1 MKLSELLV
9 DAWSVLPLGAEDLG
23 EALEAVLARVA
34 AEGAVEAS
42 RGQKLAGEL
51 FSGGQGEVIRV
62 NEQVVAVLATLESLD
77 GPALAVG
84 VSPEPFRLAAE
95 ARPEPGSARVLVLV
109 LVPGRLTGARQDIVP
124 GLARSLRDANR
135 TERLVVARSV
145 EDIRAVR
152 ELMDTEVHPRLLV
165 EDALVPIRYRVYPDT
180 PLGEVVDLMVRRGL
194 HAIPVV
200 GERYEV
206 LGILTSGDALGHLL
220 RTTGRGED
228 DAKERARAEERTAR
242 DFMTRSVLCVSEDQA
257 LTEAANM
264 MVNRDVEQLPV
275 VREGELVGFVTRDSI
290 LRALHGTLESD
301 TTEQEESES
310 RS

>member
-9 DAWSVLPLGAEDLG
+9 DAWSVVPLQAEDLG
-23 EALEAVLARVA
+23 EALEAVLARVS

-42 RGQKLAGEL
+42 RGRNLASAL
-51 FSGGQGEVIRV
+51 FSGDQGEVVRV
-62 NEQVVAVLATLESLD
+62 NEQVVAVLATLEGLD

-84 VSPEPFRLAAE
+84 VSAEPFQLGAE
-95 ARPEPGSARVLVLV
+95 ARPEAGSARVLVLV

-124 GLARSLRDANR
+124 GLARSLRDPSR
-135 TERLVVARSV
+135 TERLVAAGSV
-145 EDIRAVR
+145 QDVRAIR
-152 ELMDTEVHPRLLV
+152 ELMDSEVHPRLLV

-180 PLGEVVDLMVRRGL
+180 PLGEVVDLMVRRSI
-194 HAIPVV
+194 HAVPVV

-220 RTTGRGED
+220 RATSRGEG
-228 DAKERARAEERTAR
+228 DAKERAQAEERTAR

-257 LTEAANM
+257 LSEAANM

-301 TTEQEESES
+301 QTEQEESES
-310 RS
+310 SS

>member
-9 DAWSVLPLGAEDLG
+9 DAWSVVPLQAEDLG
-23 EALEAVLARVA
+23 EALEAVLARVS

-42 RGQKLAGEL
+42 RGQNLAREL
-51 FSGGQGEVIRV
+51 FSGDQGEVVRV
-62 NEQVVAVLATLESLD
+62 NEQVVAVLATLEGLH

-84 VSPEPFRLAAE
+84 VSPEPFRLGAE

-124 GLARSLRDANR
+124 GLARSLRDPSR
-135 TERLVVARSV
+135 TELLVGVGTV
-145 EDIRAVR
+145 QDVRAIR
-152 ELMDTEVHPRLLV
+152 ELMDSEVHPRLLV

-180 PLGEVVDLMVRRGL
+180 PLGEVVDLMVRRSI
-194 HAIPVV
+194 HAVPVV

-275 VREGELVGFVTRDSI
+275 VRDGELVGFVTRDSI
-290 LRALHGTLESD
+290 LRALHGILESD
-301 TTEQEESES
+301 ETEQEESES
-310 RS
+310 SS